1 MKKLLALLMIWL
13 LLPIAGAEEAYTMQ
27 DGSLILMDGAG
38 RKCQPIA
45 MKPDFPEALLAD
57 ADISG
62 AIQLNLPETLLP
74 YVSDELTG
82 GETLTALY
90 CTTKLI
96 AMHTVDAADGDVLR
110 VAYRTNLGNY
120 VIRKVIGV
128 PFSFDRYHGSAA
140 SILLCVDEIT
150 YCMTCENG
158 YLTLREVWNGAGG
171 IGIKRH
177 ALYDLQAYA
186 ESAGGNRFGEQV
198 VGITMGLANISEL
211 RLKVAKE
218 QADNF
223 RDLLVSYSEDPRVIL
238 IKLADRLEVMR
249 SLEMFPREK
258 WRKKS
263 WESMNLY
270 AQIAHKLG
278 LYSLK
283 SELEDIALK
292 YLEPKDYEHIVTKL
306 EESAEERRAF
316 IARFLVPIEERLG
329 KLGIKYHIKSR
340 TKSIFS
346 IWTKMHKQNVPFE
359 GVYDI
364 FAIRII
370 IDCDK
375 EQEKQQCWTAYSIV
389 TDFYTPNPNRMRD
402 WISIPKSNGYES
414 LHTTV
419 SAGGRWVEVQIRTE
433 RMDAVAE
440 RGIAAHWRYKG
451 VNQGAQTSEMW
462 LGRLRELLEDTTH
475 SLAQRF
481 DAKPASGEIFVFTPN
496 GDLRKLP
503 EGASLLDFAFDIH
516 TSLGSTCVGGK
527 VNNRTVSI
535 REQLHNGDIVE
546 ILTQKNQTPKSDW
559 LNFVVTSKARNKIK
573 SYLREEQ
580 AKHTRMGREEL
591 ERKLKNWKFTLTIDE
606 AVAYLVKYFKV
617 RTGTEVYALIATQK
631 VDLGTIKEILARHIS
646 GEADEQRRA
655 AAAEAE
661 RNKVHNVRESTA
673 PQDALVIDDDISKI
687 QYKLAKCC
695 NPIKGDDVFG
705 FVTINS
711 GITIH
716 RNDCPNAKRMREN
729 YPYRVIEARWRST
742 AEGAFRVSIRIVAA
756 DTTGM
761 ANHITEVISRDLKLN
776 IRSINFSSLANGCI
790 GGTVSVEV
798 PGAGVVDTLIHS
810 IMRIKGV
817 QRAFRINN

>member
-1 MKKLLALLMIWL
+1 MDFSRYENLRTLVRANFSEQTRALVDEALVYADGKLTGLRRYDGTPLLDHAVAVAMVVISEVGLGRNSTVSAILHDVVRLAHKQLPAEEFLAL
-13 LLPIAGAEEAYTMQ
+13 T
-27 DGSLILMDGAG
+27 
-38 RKCQPIA
+38 
-45 MKPDFPEALLAD
+45 
-57 ADISG
+57 ADIR
-62 AIQLNLPETLLP
+62 
-74 YVSDELTG
+74 D
-82 GETLTALY
+82 
-90 CTTKLI
+90 
-96 AMHTVDAADGDVLR
+96 
-110 VAYRTNLGNY
+110 
-120 VIRKVIGV
+120 
-128 PFSFDRYHGSAA
+128 
-140 SILLCVDEIT
+140 
-150 YCMTCENG
+150 
-158 YLTLREVWNGAGG
+158 
-171 IGIKRH
+171 
-177 ALYDLQAYA
+177 
-186 ESAGGNRFGEQV
+186 RFGEQV
-198 VGITMGLANISEL
+198 VGLTMGLANISEL
-211 RLKVAKE
+211 KLKVAKE

-451 VNQGAQTSEMW
+451 VGQGAQTSEQW
-462 LGRLRELLEDTTH
+462 LSRLRELMEDTTH

-516 TSLGSTCVGGK
+516 TNLGSTCVGGK
-527 VNNRTVSI
+527 VNNRAASL
-535 REQLHNGDIVE
+535 RELLHNGDIVE
-546 ILTQKNQTPKSDW
+546 ILTQKNQTPKADW

-573 SYLREEQ
+573 SFLREEQ

-591 ERKLKNWKFTLTIDE
+591 ERKLKNWKLAITIDE
-606 AVAYLVKYFKV
+606 AVAYLARHFKV
-617 RTGTEVYALIATQK
+617 RTGTEIYALIATQK
-631 VDLGTIKEILARHIS
+631 LDFGTIKELLLRHLS
-646 GEADEQRRA
+646 GEADEERRA
-655 AAAEAE
+655 AAAEIE
-661 RNKVHNVRESTA
+661 RQKAAQHAAKEPAAASH
-673 PQDALVIDDDISKI
+673 DALVIDDDISKI
-687 QYKLAKCC
+687 QYKLARCC
-695 NPIKGDDVFG
+695 NPIKGDEVFG

-716 RNDCPNAKRMREN
+716 RTDCPNAKRMREN
-729 YPYRVIEARWRST
+729 YPYRVVEARWRQS
-742 AEGAFRVSIRIVAA
+742 AEGAFRVTIRIVAA

-776 IRSINFSSLANGCI
+776 IRSMNFQSAANGCVA
-790 GGTVSVEV
+790 GTVAVEV
-798 PGAGVVDTLIHS
+798 PGAGVVDTLVHH

-817 QRAFRINN
+817 QRAYRIN

>member
-1 MKKLLALLMIWL
+1 MDFSRYEKLRTLVRANFSEQTQALVDEALVYADGKLASLTRYDGSPLLTHAAAVAGIVISEVGLGRNSTISAILHDVVRLAHKQLPAEEFLAL
-13 LLPIAGAEEAYTMQ
+13 T
-27 DGSLILMDGAG
+27 
-38 RKCQPIA
+38 
-45 MKPDFPEALLAD
+45 
-57 ADISG
+57 ADIRS
-62 AIQLNLPETLLP
+62 
-74 YVSDELTG
+74 
-82 GETLTALY
+82 
-90 CTTKLI
+90 
-96 AMHTVDAADGDVLR
+96 
-110 VAYRTNLGNY
+110 
-120 VIRKVIGV
+120 
-128 PFSFDRYHGSAA
+128 
-140 SILLCVDEIT
+140 
-150 YCMTCENG
+150 
-158 YLTLREVWNGAGG
+158 
-171 IGIKRH
+171 
-177 ALYDLQAYA
+177 
-186 ESAGGNRFGEQV
+186 RFGEQV
-198 VGITMGLANISEL
+198 VGITIGMCNISEL
-211 RLKVAKE
+211 KLKVAKE
-218 QADNF
+218 QAENF

-249 SLEMFPREK
+249 SLEIFPHEK

-306 EESAEERRAF
+306 EESADERKAF
-316 IARFLVPIEERLG
+316 IARFLVPIEERLH

-346 IWTKMHKQNVPFE
+346 IWTKMHKQHVPFE

-370 IDCDK
+370 IDCPK
-375 EQEKQQCWTAYSIV
+375 EQEKPQCWTAYSVV

-419 SAGGRWVEVQIRTE
+419 SAEGRWVEVQIRTE

-451 VNQGAQTSEMW
+451 VNQGAQTSEVW

-527 VNNRTVSI
+527 VNNRAVSI
-535 REQLHNGDIVE
+535 REQLRNGDIVE

-573 SYLREEQ
+573 SFLREEQ

-591 ERKLKNWKFTLTIDE
+591 ERKLKNWKFPLTIDE

-617 RTGTEVYALIATQK
+617 RTGTEIYALIATQK
-631 VDLGTIKEILARHIS
+631 VDLGIIKEILTRHIS

-661 RNKVHNVRESTA
+661 RNKVHTAKESPA
-673 PQDALVIDDDISKI
+673 AQDALVIDDDISKI

-695 NPIKGDDVFG
+695 NPIKGDEVFG

-716 RNDCPNAKRMREN
+716 RCDCPNAKRMREN
-729 YPYRVIEARWRST
+729 YPYRVIDARWRST
-742 AEGAFRVSIRIVAA
+742 AEGAFRVSLRIVAA

-776 IRSINFSSLANGCI
+776 IRSINFASLANGCI
-790 GGTVSVEV
+790 AGTVSVEV

>member
-1 MKKLLALLMIWL
+1 MDFSRYENLRTLVRANFSEQTRALVDEALVYADGKLTGLCRYDGTPLLDHAVAVAMVVISEVGLGRNSTVSAILHDVVRLAHKQLPAEEFLAL
-13 LLPIAGAEEAYTMQ
+13 T
-27 DGSLILMDGAG
+27 
-38 RKCQPIA
+38 
-45 MKPDFPEALLAD
+45 
-57 ADISG
+57 ADIR
-62 AIQLNLPETLLP
+62 
-74 YVSDELTG
+74 D
-82 GETLTALY
+82 
-90 CTTKLI
+90 
-96 AMHTVDAADGDVLR
+96 
-110 VAYRTNLGNY
+110 
-120 VIRKVIGV
+120 
-128 PFSFDRYHGSAA
+128 
-140 SILLCVDEIT
+140 
-150 YCMTCENG
+150 
-158 YLTLREVWNGAGG
+158 
-171 IGIKRH
+171 
-177 ALYDLQAYA
+177 
-186 ESAGGNRFGEQV
+186 RFGEQV
-198 VGITMGLANISEL
+198 VGLTMGLANISEL
-211 RLKVAKE
+211 KLKVAKE

-527 VNNRTVSI
+527 VNNRAVSI

-631 VDLGTIKEILARHIS
+631 VDLGTITEILARHIS

>member
-1 MKKLLALLMIWL
+1 MDFSRYEKLRTLVRANFSEQTQALVDEALVYADGKLASLTRYDGSPLLTHAAAVAGIVISEVGLGRNSTISAILHDVVRLAHKQLPAEEFLAL
-13 LLPIAGAEEAYTMQ
+13 T
-27 DGSLILMDGAG
+27 
-38 RKCQPIA
+38 
-45 MKPDFPEALLAD
+45 
-57 ADISG
+57 ADIRS
-62 AIQLNLPETLLP
+62 
-74 YVSDELTG
+74 
-82 GETLTALY
+82 
-90 CTTKLI
+90 
-96 AMHTVDAADGDVLR
+96 
-110 VAYRTNLGNY
+110 
-120 VIRKVIGV
+120 
-128 PFSFDRYHGSAA
+128 
-140 SILLCVDEIT
+140 
-150 YCMTCENG
+150 
-158 YLTLREVWNGAGG
+158 
-171 IGIKRH
+171 
-177 ALYDLQAYA
+177 
-186 ESAGGNRFGEQV
+186 RFGEQV
-198 VGITMGLANISEL
+198 VGITIGMCNISEL
-211 RLKVAKE
+211 KLKVAKE
-218 QADNF
+218 QAENF

-249 SLEMFPREK
+249 SLEIFPHEK

-306 EESAEERRAF
+306 EESADERKAF
-316 IARFLVPIEERLG
+316 IARFLVPIEERLH

-346 IWTKMHKQNVPFE
+346 IWTKMHKQHVPFE

-370 IDCDK
+370 IDCPK
-375 EQEKQQCWTAYSIV
+375 EQEKPQCWTAYSVV

-419 SAGGRWVEVQIRTE
+419 SAEGRWVEVQIRTE

-451 VNQGAQTSEMW
+451 VNQGAQTSEVW

-527 VNNRTVSI
+527 VNNRAVSI
-535 REQLHNGDIVE
+535 REQLRNGDIVE

-573 SYLREEQ
+573 SFLREEQ

-591 ERKLKNWKFTLTIDE
+591 ERKLKNWKFPLTIDE

-617 RTGTEVYALIATQK
+617 RTGTEIYALIATQK
-631 VDLGTIKEILARHIS
+631 VDPGTIKEILTRHIS

-661 RNKVHNVRESTA
+661 RNKVHNAKESPA
-673 PQDALVIDDDISKI
+673 AQDALVIDDDISKI

-695 NPIKGDDVFG
+695 NPIKGDEVFG

-716 RNDCPNAKRMREN
+716 RCDCPNAKRMREN
-729 YPYRVIEARWRST
+729 YPYRVIDARWRST
-742 AEGAFRVSIRIVAA
+742 AEGAFRVSLRIVAA

-776 IRSINFSSLANGCI
+776 IRSINFASLANGCI
-790 GGTVSVEV
+790 AGTVSVEV

>member
-1 MKKLLALLMIWL
+1 MDFSRYEKLRTLVRANFSEQTQALVDEALVYADGKLASLTRYDGSPLLTHAAAVAGIVISEVGLGRNSTISAILHDVVRLAHKQLPAEEFLAL
-13 LLPIAGAEEAYTMQ
+13 T
-27 DGSLILMDGAG
+27 
-38 RKCQPIA
+38 
-45 MKPDFPEALLAD
+45 
-57 ADISG
+57 ADIRS
-62 AIQLNLPETLLP
+62 
-74 YVSDELTG
+74 
-82 GETLTALY
+82 
-90 CTTKLI
+90 
-96 AMHTVDAADGDVLR
+96 
-110 VAYRTNLGNY
+110 
-120 VIRKVIGV
+120 
-128 PFSFDRYHGSAA
+128 
-140 SILLCVDEIT
+140 
-150 YCMTCENG
+150 
-158 YLTLREVWNGAGG
+158 
-171 IGIKRH
+171 
-177 ALYDLQAYA
+177 
-186 ESAGGNRFGEQV
+186 RFGEQV
-198 VGITMGLANISEL
+198 VGITIGMCNISEL
-211 RLKVAKE
+211 KLKVAKE
-218 QADNF
+218 QAENF

-249 SLEMFPREK
+249 SLEIFPHEK

-306 EESAEERRAF
+306 EESADERKAF
-316 IARFLVPIEERLG
+316 IARFLVPIEERLH

-346 IWTKMHKQNVPFE
+346 IWTKMHKQHVPFE

-370 IDCDK
+370 IDCPK
-375 EQEKQQCWTAYSIV
+375 EQEKPQCWTAYSVV

-419 SAGGRWVEVQIRTE
+419 SAEGRWVEVQIRTE

-451 VNQGAQTSEMW
+451 VNQGAQTSEVW

-527 VNNRTVSI
+527 VNNRAVSI
-535 REQLHNGDIVE
+535 REQLRNGDIVE

-559 LNFVVTSKARNKIK
+559 LNFVVTS
-573 SYLREEQ
+573 
-580 AKHTRMGREEL
+580 
-591 ERKLKNWKFTLTIDE
+591 LTIDE

-617 RTGTEVYALIATQK
+617 RTGTEIYALIATQK
-631 VDLGTIKEILARHIS
+631 VDLGTIKEILTRHIS

-661 RNKVHNVRESTA
+661 RNKVHNAKESPA
-673 PQDALVIDDDISKI
+673 AQDALVIDDDISKI

-695 NPIKGDDVFG
+695 NPIKGDEVFG

-716 RNDCPNAKRMREN
+716 RCDCPNAKRMREN
-729 YPYRVIEARWRST
+729 YPYRVIDARWRST
-742 AEGAFRVSIRIVAA
+742 AEGAFRVSLRIVAA

-776 IRSINFSSLANGCI
+776 IRSINFASLANGCI
-790 GGTVSVEV
+790 AGTVSVEV